1 MAMAMGKLRV
11 GFMEDKSKN
20 ARRSCRNRRL
30 SGTVSGPD
38 DVQDSMKRSNVNKQM
53 ATLVALGV
61 IFTACASDDDRGEA
75 EGAPSTEEASDDG
88 LFGEDG
94 GDAES
99 DLVREAEAPA
109 EEPADQEAPA
119 EAVPDGA
126 IEEEAME
133 EEAPAEEPAM
143 EEAMESNDA
152 ESADASRVDGDDEF
166 AAEAPPQTT
175 DDGLFGEEA
184 PIDETSADEE
194 ARFDD
199 NRFEDYGY
207 RQFIDT
213 DVDPLSTFA
222 LDVDTGSYSIARRWL
237 DEGSLP
243 PRESVRPEEY
253 INAFDY
259 SYDTPRSGLEISVDG
274 GPSPFNDDN
283 VLVRVGVQAEVVD
296 AADRGDANLTFV
308 IDTSGSMNRDDR
320 LGLVK
325 TSLSILVDELND
337 DDTVAIVSYA
347 GGASI
352 VLEPTSVSDR
362 DEILDALD
370 DLDST
375 GGTNLQA
382 GLALGYDLARRS
394 FDDGGINRVVIASDG
409 VANAGITDPD
419 QLAAMLREDA
429 DNGIDLVTVGFG
441 MGNFNDVTMEQL
453 ANQGDGFYAY
463 VDTEDEAERLF
474 KDELTSTLLTVAKD
488 SKIQV
493 EFDEDVVEEYRL
505 IGFENRGVR
514 DTDFRNDDVDAGELG
529 AAHQVTAIYEIELER
544 GVSLDDNAE
553 LGVVS
558 LRWEDPD
565 SGEVIEIDED
575 IDMRDIEPNWT
586 DTPIDFQLATVVAT
600 FAEKLRDNPFAD
612 DVDIDSLATEA
623 SRLADELDT
632 DNVDELADL
641 IALTARLS

>member
-1 MAMAMGKLRV
+1 
-11 GFMEDKSKN
+11 
-20 ARRSCRNRRL
+20 
-30 SGTVSGPD
+30 
-38 DVQDSMKRSNVNKQM
+38 MKRSNVNKQL

-61 IFTACASDDDRGEA
+61 VFTACASDGDGGDA
-75 EGAPSTEEASDDG
+75 EVASSAEEASEDG
-88 LFGEDG
+88 LFGEEG
-94 GDAES
+94 GDAEV
-99 DLVREAEAPA
+99 DLAREV
-109 EEPADQEAPA
+109 EEPAQEPA
-119 EAVPDGA
+119 DEQLEAEDSSSQA
-126 IEEEAME
+126 NQNDAMEEESMEEEAME
-133 EEAPAEEPAM
+133 EAPAE
-143 EEAMESNDA
+143 A
-152 ESADASRVDGDDEF
+152 ESADEARIDGDDEF
-166 AAEAPPQTT
+166 AAEAPPQPA

-184 PIDETSADEE
+184 PIDETGADEE
-194 ARFDD
+194 ARFND

-237 DEGSLP
+237 DEGALP

-259 SYDTPRSGLEISVDG
+259 DYDTPRSGLDISVDG
-274 GPSPFNDDN
+274 GPSPFDDDN
-283 VLVRVGVQAEVVD
+283 LLVRVGVQAEIVD
-296 AADRGDANLTFV
+296 DADRGDANLTFV

-347 GGASI
+347 GGASV
-352 VLEPTSVSDR
+352 VLEPTSVRDR

-382 GLALGYDLARRS
+382 GLELGYNLARSS

-409 VANAGITDPD
+409 VANAGVTDPD
-419 QLAAMLREDA
+419 QLAAMLRQDA

-463 VDTEDEAERLF
+463 VDTRDEAERLF

-488 SKIQV
+488 GKIQV
-493 EFDEDVVEEYRL
+493 EFDDDVVEEYRL

-514 DTDFRNDDVDAGELG
+514 DSDFRNDEVDAGELG

-544 GVSLDDNAE
+544 GVSLDDNVE

-565 SGEVIEIDED
+565 SGEVIEIDQD
-575 IDMRDIEPNWT
+575 IDMRDIEPNWA
-586 DTPIDFQLATVVAT
+586 DTPNDFQLATVVAT
-600 FAEKLRDNPFAD
+600 FAEKVRDNPFAD
-612 DVDIDSLATEA
+612 DVDIDNLASEA

-632 DNVDELADL
+632 DDVDELADL
-641 IALTARLS
+641 IALAARLS

>member
-1 MAMAMGKLRV
+1 
-11 GFMEDKSKN
+11 
-20 ARRSCRNRRL
+20 
-30 SGTVSGPD
+30 
-38 DVQDSMKRSNVNKQM
+38 MKRSNVNKQM